1 MGRPPPPPRREE
13 VDRVNR
19 MVKMLMMTGD
29 KDRRERHEMEPQD
42 RGYRRT
48 SDGRFAPRGEMEPRR
63 YEHHMD
69 GHPMGAETWVE
80 SKDYQTTYVPVKKPA
95 ARIGFDTSGME
106 RRPEEFSELPKDEM
120 EHRTS
125 EKIHGHGAGAP
136 GGMPFSREMADM
148 WASGMENEDGSR
160 GPHWALE
167 QTRQVQTK
175 HNIQC
180 DPIEFWAAMNMV
192 YSDYVKVA
200 RKHGVGNNTAFYA
213 DMAKAFLED
222 KDAQPDKLSRY
233 FAFIVRH

>member
-1 MGRPPPPPRREE
+1 M
-13 VDRVNR
+13 NR

-48 SDGRFAPRGEMEPRR
+48 SDGRFAPRSEMEPRDMEPR
-63 YEHHMD
+63 GYYDRVMDRHMD
-69 GHPMGAETWVE
+69 GRPMDAETWVE
-80 SKDYQTTYVPVKKPA
+80 SKDYQTTYVPVKKPIG
-95 ARIGFDTSGME
+95 RIGFDPARME
-106 RRPEEFSELPKDEM
+106 HRPREFREMPRDEM

-125 EKIHGHGAGAP
+125 EKVRGHGEGEA

-148 WASGMENEDGSR
+148 WASGMENEDGSH
-160 GPHWALE
+160 GPHWTLE
-167 QTRQVQTK
+167 QTRQMQTK

-200 RKHGVGNNTAFYA
+200 RKHGVGNNMAFYA
-213 DMAKAFLED
+213 DMAKAFLDD
-222 KDAQPDKLSRY
+222 KDAQPDKLARY
-233 FAFIVRH
+233 FAFIVQH